1 VTARAVLAA
10 ALLAGGVAAPA
21 HARTYVVLY
30 RAGVPA
36 AQARAAVERAGGR
49 VLRENRRV
57 GVATVRARSARAL
70 RSPLLAGVAREP
82 RMHLRHLGRGRGAP
96 VVAVAAKAA
105 RREPLAGRQWDMRM
119 IHATATGSYAVE
131 RGSHAVRVGVM
142 DTGVEA
148 AHPDIAPNYDRR
160 LSRDFTGARRPGQD
174 PIGHGTHVAGTI
186 AAALN
191 GFGMAGVAPGVDLVS
206 LRVGDD
212 NGIFGLQPTVDAL
225 TYAGDHGIDVVN
237 MSYFIDPWLYNC
249 PSNPADTPDQQREQQ
264 TILQATQRAVDY
276 ARAHGV
282 TLVSALG
289 NEHTDLG
296 HKTKDTFS
304 PDYPAGRNRSRD
316 IDAGCLDMPTEAN
329 GVIGVSAVARSG
341 RKASYSDYGLAEND
355 LTAPGGDRYDLR
367 GTRVLGPVPASTV
380 RRGDPGVVR
389 SCAGKRCAYYEYID
403 GTSMAS
409 PHVAGVAA
417 LIVARNG
424 QRDPAHAGLTLAPDR
439 VEQILDATAHRRACP
454 QREPFTYPG
463 LPSDYTATCE
473 GTPQRNSFFGSG
485 LVDALA
491 AVQTSVGTSTSS
503 VPSARTRPD
512 AMASS
517 SATRKLSSTGH
528 FAAPHSMNRRSR
540 VSTPP

>member
-1 VTARAVLAA
+1 VTARAVMAA

-49 VLRENRRV
+49 VLRENDRV
-57 GVATVRARSARAL
+57 GVATVSARSARAL

-82 RMHLRHLGRGRGAP
+82 RMHLRRLGRGAP
-96 VVAVAAKAA
+96 APAVATGAA
-105 RREPLAGRQWDMRM
+105 TPRRVHGDPLASRQWDMRL
-119 IHATATGSYAVE
+119 IHATATGSYAVQ

-160 LSRDFTGARRPGQD
+160 LSRDFTGAHRPGRD

-225 TYAGDHGIDVVN
+225 TYAGDTGTDVVN

-249 PSNPADTPDQQREQQ
+249 PSNPGDTPDQQREQQ

-304 PDYPAGRNRSRD
+304 PDFPAGHNRSRD
-316 IDAGCLDMPTEAN
+316 IDASCLDMPTEAN
-329 GVIGVSAVARSG
+329 GVIGVSAVGRSG

-355 LTAPGGDRYDLR
+355 LTAPGGDRYDR
-367 GTRVLGPVPASTV
+367 PSTRVLGPVPARTV

-389 SCAGKRCAYYEYID
+389 YCAGKRCAYYEYID

-417 LIVARNG
+417 LIVARFG
-424 QRDPAHAGLTLAPDR
+424 RRDPAHAGLTLAPDR
-439 VEQILDATAHRRACP
+439 VEQILGATAHHRACP
-454 QREPFTYPG
+454 PREPFTYAG
-463 LPSDYTATCE
+463 LPSDFTATCE
-473 GTPQRNSFFGSG
+473 GTPERNSFFGSG

-491 AVQTSVGTSTSS
+491 AVT
-503 VPSARTRPD
+503 
-512 AMASS
+512 
-517 SATRKLSSTGH
+517 
-528 FAAPHSMNRRSR
+528 AP
-540 VSTPP
+540 PPA